1 MFRFRVHS
9 RWCYVD
15 AGYGGGG
22 DANSNSQDQS
32 FGGGE
37 SYDSGYG
44 SYTGGYSPADERAA
58 AAREYNQSAAGRAA
72 YAQASAARQAQAEA
86 ARVES
91 EKVNFTPAKVAQQA
105 PSSYGP
111 LNFLSTLGETA
122 FSVLSGGFANPE
134 FDGQNLIG
142 ADRPQ
147 GIYAGVPGTFGL
159 GPSIGLTTQGVTLD
173 SGPLAGLAQGL
184 YDDGLE
190 KTFEN
195 ATAGPVD
202 KLSNVLTS
210 DSSLGNPPPQ
220 PEYTAQQRAGLNTP
234 NPFGDG
240 GSSDGGSGGLSTAPV
255 IRPAPAPVQMAALEN
270 DPNQR
275 YQFNYGG
282 DVYPSY
288 KEGGLVSEQGDNT
301 MANIDELI
309 RIATDPAYDSADP
322 GVLQQGVAPQGAS
335 QSMEYRMN
343 PSYAEGGVVSMNG
356 PQQVAGLTPQ
366 ATPQSGAVP
375 MQQVEAEMQ
384 RMMQQNPQ
392 EIMKIKGLIQTAV
405 QAGDVTPEELNM
417 AIQLATASAQNP
429 SLWPQL
435 RQFAIQQGLAAEED
449 ISQEYD
455 QGLVFAVLLASKA
468 VQMQQG
474 GGQPQGPQGMPQ
486 GMPQSQGQPPQATMR
501 TGGEVPTSNNA
512 DGTVAINAH
521 KGEYVIPEHVV
532 LAKGT
537 DFFDKMIGKD
547 GKASA

>member
-1 MFRFRVHS
+1 MD
-9 RWCYVD
+9 YYYAVD
-15 AGYGGGG
+15 SVADLAVQKKEAEQ
-22 DANSNSQDQS
+22 DAQ
-32 FGGGE
+32 
-37 SYDSGYG
+37 
-44 SYTGGYSPADERAA
+44 
-58 AAREYNQSAAGRAA
+58 AARA
-72 YAQASAARQAQAEA
+72 AEA

-91 EKVNFTPAKVAQQA
+91 ERVNFTPDRAGQPA

-159 GPSIGLTTQGVTLD
+159 GPQIGLTTQGLTLD
-173 SGPLAGLAQGL
+173 SGPLAGLAQSL
-184 YDDGLE
+184 YDDGFE
-190 KTFEN
+190 KTFAN
-195 ATAGPVD
+195 ATAAPVD
-202 KLSNVLTS
+202 KASNMLTS
-210 DSSLGNPPPQ
+210 ASSLGNPPPQ

-234 NPFGDG
+234 PESGGDSNSDD
-240 GSSDGGSGGLSTAPV
+240 GSSGGLSTAPI
-255 IRPAPAPVQMAALEN
+255 IRPAPAPAPVQMAALEN
-270 DPNQR
+270 DPNQQYR
-275 YQFNYGG
+275 FNYGG

-301 MANIDELI
+301 MANIEELI

-322 GVLQQGVAPQGAS
+322 GVLQQGVAPQGIP
-335 QSMEYRMN
+335 QNMGYQLN

-366 ATPQSGAVP
+366 ATPQSSAIP

-474 GGQPQGPQGMPQ
+474 GGQPQGMPQ